1 MHAVIDF
8 DALTLNISETV
19 RDSTLTVHSSANTMC
34 TGVGLLE
41 VELWLRQT
49 KVTRK
54 LNPDFRIDPD
64 PGVRRIVRIRL
75 QNVAYTG
82 FIPRRR
88 SSFVKGFR

>member
-1 MHAVIDF
+1 MHF

-19 RDSTLTVHSSANTMC
+19 RDSTLTAHTSANTM
-34 TGVGLLE
+34 GPLE

-54 LNPDFRIDPD
+54 SNPDFRIDPD

-75 QNVAYTG
+75 QNVFLY
-82 FIPRRR
+82 
-88 SSFVKGFR
+88 